1 MEDIGSVSEPMEQ
14 ALTQARHVLSSSETD
29 WSNEQRHEIETLIN
43 DIEQLRDVV
52 FIASSYLVFT
62 ALFLSALL
70 FTHQHSIAERGG
82 CFQWS
87 MFVCHFVCLFAR

>member
-1 MEDIGSVSEPMEQ
+1 M
-14 ALTQARHVLSSSETD
+14 THARHVLSSSETD

-70 FTHQHSIAERGG
+70 FTH
-82 CFQWS
+82 
-87 MFVCHFVCLFAR
+87 